1 MEARGCPPRRRPA
14 REGRGWE
21 GGLRPA
27 RDGGG
32 FSWLCARCQLLPAR
46 RAARRGPA
54 AGRRLALPP
63 SRAGAAPA
71 SAASPQAPGSL
82 SCCGFHRTGERGA
95 PWKGRHSGGNK
106 RKNDENERQRAGGRP
121 PRRGPGGGGE
131 RGAGRVTCHRS
142 SWECEVQP
150 WRPAVCTCGR
160 GLSRRGRVRGGRT
173 ALGFGEVAPL
183 PAGAPSAVPAPARS
197 VTGRAVPLPVP
208 AGRSP
213 PVQTTHREPRP
224 FGEIST

>member
-1 MEARGCPPRRRPA
+1 MAVRPGGGPHQRAGAGRAACGRPGTAAGFRGCARGA
-14 REGRGWE
+14 NYY
-21 GGLRPA
+21 
-27 RDGGG
+27 
-32 FSWLCARCQLLPAR
+32 LL
-46 RAARRGPA
+46 GELLG

-106 RKNDENERQRAGGRP
+106 RKNDENERRRAGGRH